1 MLLMTILAAPRVLA
15 QMQVS
20 QLKESLGNA
29 LGVLFM
35 VGFIWGV
42 VKIWGGADA
51 LSKGNPDGKA
61 GIVAGVIIASSAAIM
76 GALFYIFGL
85 QDAVLTPR
93 F

>member
-1 MLLMTILAAPRVLA
+1 MLLFHLAHGRLLA
-15 QMQVS
+15 NIS
-20 QLKESLGNA
+20 QLREGLGGA

-35 VGFIWGV
+35 VGFVWGV

-61 GIVAGVIIASSAAIM
+61 GIVAGIILAASAAIM
-76 GALFYIFGL
+76 GAFFYLFGL
-85 QDAVLTPR
+85 QDAILTPR

>member
-1 MLLMTILAAPRVLA
+1 MLLLENPSPACMLA
-15 QMQVS
+15 QMQVT